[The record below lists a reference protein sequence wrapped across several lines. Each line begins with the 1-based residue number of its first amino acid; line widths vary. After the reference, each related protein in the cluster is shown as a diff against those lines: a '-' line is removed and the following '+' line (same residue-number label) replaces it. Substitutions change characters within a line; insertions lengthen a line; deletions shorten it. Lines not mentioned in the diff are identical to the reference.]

1 MRREWA
7 FGPSQAAMVKGK
19 TRPAANERPRARLN
33 PSLSPPSPSAGWAAS
48 RATSRTNTQARAKER
63 MASVDGMRGGTKTG
77 RGGADAAGRVERKK
91 ENAGVMI
98 GSGTKNLPAQ
108 KNRARVGPRVHA
120 LALTHTHRSRAAH
133 AIPLSIRTPPLTSP
147 PPCPSSSARLHLFFS
162 PALHKLCQ
170 LCRLRRERVRRRRPP
185 RRHPPPHQGVLYPS
199 GLMMMRR
206 ERKRG
211 GMVRNEGACACPN
224 KKEAPLC
231 IHPST
236 IKNSPAAPPGAPPSP

>member
-48 RATSRTNTQARAKER
+48 RATSRATTQARAKER

-108 KNRARVGPRVHA
+108 KKRGPRGTA
-120 LALTHTHRSRAAH
+120 RPRPRTNTHTQDSRN
-133 AIPLSIRTPPLTSP
+133 LSLYTHTSP
-147 PPCPSSSARLHLFFS
+147 HLPSPVSLF
-162 PALHKLCQ
+162 Q
-170 LCRLRRERVRRRRPP
+170 R
-185 RRHPPPHQGVLYPS
+185 
-199 GLMMMRR
+199 
-206 ERKRG
+206 
-211 GMVRNEGACACPN
+211 
-224 KKEAPLC
+224 
-231 IHPST
+231 
-236 IKNSPAAPPGAPPSP
+236 APPSLLLTRPSQTLPVVPPSARARAAAPSAPPPSTAAPGRPLPVGPDDDEKREKERRDGEK